1 MADAPTSTRK
11 SALRD
16 GLTSLAFSLAVFGF
30 GIYEYVDLGLL
41 EADPKAS
48 RTKGAIVAFVYNNF
62 GRSGV
67 LVFFFTF
74 GAAILAFAA
83 HSFLK
88 FRQKPQP

>member
-1 MADAPTSTRK
+1 MADKPQDPRK

-30 GIYEYVDLGLL
+30 GIYEYVDLGQM
-41 EADPKAS
+41 EADHSTRS
-48 RTKGAIVAFVYNNF
+48 RHAIIAYLYNNY
-62 GRSGV
+62 GRTGV
-67 LVFFFTF
+67 LVFFLTF

-88 FRQKPQP
+88 LRQKPQP